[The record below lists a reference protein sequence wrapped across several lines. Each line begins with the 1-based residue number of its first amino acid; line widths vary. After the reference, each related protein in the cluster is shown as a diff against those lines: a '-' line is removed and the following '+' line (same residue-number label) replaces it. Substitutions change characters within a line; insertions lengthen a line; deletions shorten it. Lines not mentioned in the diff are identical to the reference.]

1 MNNCCK
7 EKLADLAHWELKI
20 TNLEDD
26 LHKLVDMYWQQ
37 EKDHWEEDNNSDE
50 HVFHAFNNIKNYLIG
65 RENGES
71 K

>member
-1 MNNCCK
+1 MEDLK
-7 EKLADLAHWELKI
+7 EVLNGI
-20 TNLEDD
+20 
-26 LHKLVDMYWQQ
+26 VRVYWQQ

-65 RENGES
+65 RKNGES